1 MNSPFAFLVPLLL
14 LVHSLFPFEATFAA
28 DPLAGDEKTLR
39 LFFHPSEKPS
49 HLLLVGKK
57 RQKLTLFEVQ
67 KTLRPLREFACA
79 TGENIGNKRSSG
91 DSRTPEGV
99 YFITEVY
106 EDKKITV
113 FGSRAFHLDYPN
125 VFDSHAGRQGDG
137 IFIHGTN
144 KKLTP
149 NSTNGCITLDNRDL
163 DALAPYLTV
172 GSVPVIVLDA
182 TSDATLADAVPLR
195 KDDGVTQLLL
205 EKLSLNAEA
214 IAGEAIDSLFAVQ
227 LGDHLVVSLGFYIFP
242 DRSTRYSERRRAY
255 LSRTAGGWWR
265 SLHSV
270 FSQNSGPTLL
280 AQKPLKNDNVVKIR
294 DIAIVEAAM
303 AAQLLTPGGGGS
315 TIDASAATPG
325 NIPPVT
331 ATAPP
336 AAARTAAAPADDSRI
351 SVAGAK
357 GREGDKAKEKA
368 AKAARPPA
376 DDRVDEVLAFV
387 EKWRSSWA
395 AKDLETYMA
404 CYSPSFTSDNLDK
417 AGWRAR
423 KAFLNDKYKFIK
435 VKLSELKVV
444 PSSTGATVSFHQTYR
459 SDQLQTSG
467 RKTLQLVNRKN
478 RWFIEREAM

>member
-1 MNSPFAFLVPLLL
+1 MNSPFALLVLLL
-14 LVHSLFPFEATFAA
+14 LVHGFFPPGATFAA

-49 HLLLVGKK
+49 HLLLVEKK
-57 RQKLTLFEVQ
+57 RQKLTLFELQ
-67 KTLRPLREFACA
+67 GTLRPLKEFACA

-91 DSRTPEGV
+91 DSRTPEGI

-163 DALAPYLTV
+163 DELAPYLAV

-182 TSDATLADAVPLR
+182 SSDASLTDAVPLR

-205 EKLSLNAEA
+205 EKLSLNAAA

-227 LGDHLVVSLGFYIFP
+227 FGDHLVVSLGYSIFP
-242 DRSTRYSERRRAY
+242 DRSTRYGERRRAY

-265 SLHSV
+265 PLHSV
-270 FSQNSGPTLL
+270 FSQDSGPTLL
-280 AQKPLKNDNVVKIR
+280 AQKPLKNNNVVKIR

-303 AAQLLTPGGGGS
+303 AAQLFIPGQSHGS
-315 TIDASAATPG
+315 TIDSSAADAG
-325 NIPPVT
+325 SLPPVT
-331 ATAPP
+331 TAPP
-336 AAARTAAAPADDSRI
+336 AAARTAAAPADDSRA
-351 SVAGAK
+351 SVAVAK
-357 GREGDKAKEKA
+357 GREKDKAKEKA
-368 AKAARPPA
+368 AKAASPPA
-376 DDRVDEVLAFV
+376 DDRVNEVLAFV

-395 AKDLETYMA
+395 AKDLETYMG

-417 AGWRAR
+417 AGWRTR

-435 VKLSELKVV
+435 VKLTEVKVV